1 MAVDTISVGLDIK
14 NEWLRGDFAETIAA
28 QHEFYLTQPDQHRTA
43 DLLILELDEDRGKTF
58 SRIQAILAA
67 SPTTEI
73 FLTSPHTDPAVLLE
87 ALRAGVKEFIP
98 QPLKRD
104 ELEEAFARFKERHK
118 ERYPATAKRGKLIT
132 IIGSKGGVGTTTI
145 AVNLAVS
152 LRHMDPDRSAVLVD
166 LNPQF
171 GDAGLFLDIES
182 SHTMGDIAKN
192 VARLDE
198 TLLMSILSRHA
209 SGLFLLPAVEAI
221 NEIGLLTPDV
231 VEKTLNLLQ
240 VMFDYVIIDS
250 GNSLADTTLATLN
263 ISPTTFLVCT
273 LTLPVLRNAKRL
285 LNILDRL
292 HYPIDRI
299 RVIVNRYEKG
309 TEVSLE
315 DMEEVLGRKASWM
328 IPNDYFVTMNAINK
342 GQPLASIARRAD
354 VTKSFTK
361 LAQTVIIGEQQ
372 MYKPSLLSR
381 LFKSN

>member
-1 MAVDTISVGLDIK
+1 MIAVGLDIK
-14 NEWLRGDFAETIAA
+14 NEWLRGEFEEIIAS
-28 QHEFYLTQPDQHRTA
+28 QQGFQLTKPDQHHTA
-43 DLLILELDEDRGKTF
+43 DLLILELDEDRSKTF

-73 FLTSPHTDPAVLLE
+73 FLTSLHTDSAVLLE
-87 ALRAGVKEFIP
+87 ALRTGVKEFIP

-104 ELEEAFARFKERHK
+104 ELEEAFARFQERHK
-118 ERYPATAKRGKLIT
+118 ERNPATAKRGKLIT
-132 IIGSKGGVGTTTI
+132 VIGSKGGVGTTTV
-145 AVNLAVS
+145 AVNLAIS
-152 LRHMDPDRSAVLVD
+152 LRHADPDRSAVLVD

-171 GDAGLFLDIES
+171 GDAALFLDIEP

-198 TLLMSILSRHA
+198 TLLMSILSKHA
-209 SGLFLLPAVEAI
+209 SGLSLLPAVEAV

-250 GNSLADTTLATLN
+250 GDSLADTTLATLN
-263 ISPTTFLVCT
+263 ISPTVFLVCT
-273 LTLPVLRNAKRL
+273 LTLPVLRNTKRF
-285 LNILDRL
+285 LNILDHLR
-292 HYPIDRI
+292 YPIEHIRI
-299 RVIVNRYEKG
+299 IVNRYEKH
-309 TEVSLE
+309 TEVSLK
-315 DMEEVLGRKASWM
+315 DLQEVLGRQASWI
-328 IPNDYFVTMNAINK
+328 IPNDYFTTMNAINK

-361 LAQTVIIGEQQ
+361 LAQTLSIDEQQ
-372 MYKPSLLSR
+372 TYKPSLLSR